1 MYNNSYVE
9 GENSMSEH
17 KEQFKKIG
25 FGMLIGFMIFLISFI
40 IFNATQASLLGL
52 IALLVVLWT
61 NEGLPLGVVSLAP
74 ILLFPAFDIL
84 STKATAVNYSHP
96 IIYLFL
102 GGFMLA
108 IAVEK
113 SNLHTWIADKML
125 GLFPNTPRGMI
136 FSLAITSGLLSS
148 ILSNTTTTL
157 LLMSIALFITED
169 IKLKMRFALAIA
181 YGASVGGIM
190 TPIGTPPNLILLGIM
205 SDKGME
211 TIPFF
216 QWMWMVAPL
225 AMIMFIVVSM
235 LLSLGVPNTPIHR
248 DSEKKLL
255 DTTQKKI
262 LYLMGGLIFL
272 LLLNAPMKPF
282 WGGLGLSEA
291 GILLG
296 VGLLLF
302 MPPFNVLTWDEDS
315 SKIPY
320 KIMFLFG
327 AGFSIA
333 KAFSGTGLADEVA
346 SYLIVM
352 TQLTPI
358 LLLFL
363 VAMLITFTTEITS
376 NTALISIM
384 LPVIYS
390 VAEQTGINTTLFMM
404 VATLCASYAFMLP
417 IATPPNAIAMSS
429 GAVNVKSMIRYGIV
443 LNFVGI
449 FLIVMIA
456 EFFWKGILV

>member
-1 MYNNSYVE
+1 
-9 GENSMSEH
+9 MSEH

-25 FGMLIGFMIFLISFI
+25 VGILIGIFVFVISLSL
-40 IFNATQASLLGL
+40 FNPTQASLLGL
-52 IALLVVLWT
+52 IAFLVVLWT
-61 NEGLPLGVVSLAP
+61 NEGLPLAVVSLLP
-74 ILLFPAFDIL
+74 IVLFPAFSIL
-84 STKATAVNYSHP
+84 DTKATAVNYSNP
-96 IIYLFL
+96 IIFLFL

-157 LLMSIALFITED
+157 LLMSIALFITD
-169 IKLKMRFALAIA
+169 DVKLKLRFALAIA

-205 SDKGME
+205 SEKGME

-216 QWMWMVAPL
+216 QWVWMVAPL
-225 AMIMFIVVSM
+225 AFVMFIVVSM
-235 LLSLGVPNTPIHR
+235 ILSIGVSKTPIHR
-248 DSEKKLL
+248 DEEKVPL
-255 DTTQKKI
+255 TTAQKKV
-262 LYLMGGLIFL
+262 LYIIGGLVFL

-291 GILLG
+291 GILLAA
-296 VGLLLF
+296 GLILF
-302 MPPFNVLTWDEDS
+302 MPPFNLLEWMEDKA
-315 SKIPY
+315 KIPY
-320 KIMFLFG
+320 RIMFLFG

-333 KAFSGTGLADEVA
+333 DAFSGTGLASEVA
-346 SYLIVM
+346 SYLITM
-352 TQLTPI
+352 TELNPII
-358 LLLFL
+358 LLFA

-390 VAEQTGINTTLFMM
+390 VAQQTGINTTLFMM

-417 IATPPNAIAMSS
+417 IATPPNAIAMSR
-429 GAVNVKSMIRYGIV
+429 GVVDVKSMIRYGIV
-443 LNFVGI
+443 LNLVGI

-456 EFFWKGILV
+456 EFFWKGILT

>member
-1 MYNNSYVE
+1 LIVFTVS
-9 GENSMSEH
+9 
-17 KEQFKKIG
+17 F
-25 FGMLIGFMIFLISFI
+25 ML
-40 IFNATQASLLGL
+40 FNQTQSSLLGI
-52 IALLVVLWT
+52 IAFLVVLWT
-61 NEGLPLGVVSLAP
+61 NEALPLAVVSLMP
-74 ILLFPAFDIL
+74 IVLFPAFGIIT
-84 STKATAVNYSHP
+84 TKATTINYAHP

-102 GGFMLA
+102 GGFLLA

-113 SNLHTWIADKML
+113 SKLHTFIADKML
-125 GLFPNTPRGMI
+125 SLFPNTPRGII

-157 LLMSIALFITED
+157 LLISIALFITND
-169 IKLKMRFALAIA
+169 VKLKMRFALAIA
-181 YGASVGGIM
+181 YGASVGGII

-211 TIPFF
+211 PIAFF
-216 QWMWMVAPL
+216 QWIYMVFPL
-225 AMIMFIVVSM
+225 AFIMFMFVAFI
-235 LLSLGVPNTPIHR
+235 LSLGLDKKPIER
-248 DSEKKLL
+248 DLKQEKLNL
-255 DTTQKKI
+255 EQKKV
-262 LYLMGGLIFL
+262 LYVLGGLIAL
-272 LLLNAPMKPF
+272 LLVNAPIRPY
-282 WGGLGLSEA
+282 WNGLGLSEA

-296 VGLLLF
+296 VGMLF
-302 MPPFNVLTWDEDS
+302 FVPPF
-315 SKIPY
+315 KILNWEKDKENIPF

-333 KAFSGTGLADEVA
+333 KAFSSTGLADEVA

-352 TQLTPI
+352 TDLPPI
-358 LLLFL
+358 LLLL
-363 VAMLITFTTEITS
+363 AVASLITFTTEITS

-404 VATLCASYAFMLP
+404 VATICASYAFMLP

-429 GAVNVKSMIRYGIV
+429 GVVNVKTMMRYGVIFN
-443 LNFVGI
+443 LMGI

-456 EFFWKGILV
+456 EFFWKSFF

>member
-1 MYNNSYVE
+1 
-9 GENSMSEH
+9 
-17 KEQFKKIG
+17 
-25 FGMLIGFMIFLISFI
+25 
-40 IFNATQASLLGL
+40 
-52 IALLVVLWT
+52 
-61 NEGLPLGVVSLAP
+61 
-74 ILLFPAFDIL
+74 
-84 STKATAVNYSHP
+84 
-96 IIYLFL
+96 
-102 GGFMLA
+102 
-108 IAVEK
+108 
-113 SNLHTWIADKML
+113 
-125 GLFPNTPRGMI
+125 
-136 FSLAITSGLLSS
+136 
-148 ILSNTTTTL
+148 
-157 LLMSIALFITED
+157 
-169 IKLKMRFALAIA
+169 MRFALAIA

-205 SDKGME
+205 HDKGME
-211 TIPFF
+211 AIPFF
-216 QWMWMVAPL
+216 QWVWMVAPL
-225 AMIMFIVVSM
+225 AFVMFIVVSL
-235 LLSLGVPNTPIHR
+235 LLSLGVPNTPICR
-248 DSEKKLL
+248 DSKNKPL
-255 DTTQKKI
+255 DATQKKI
-262 LYLMGGLIFL
+262 LYIMGGLIFL
-272 LLLNAPMKPF
+272 LLFNAPMKPF

-296 VGLLLF
+296 AGLLLF

-315 SKIPY
+315 TKIPY

-358 LLLFL
+358 LLLFA
-363 VAMLITFTTEITS
+363 VAFLITFTTEITS

-429 GAVNVKSMIRYGIV
+429 GAVNVKTMIRYGIV
-443 LNFVGI
+443 LNLIGI
-449 FLIVMIA
+449 FCIVMIA
-456 EFFWKGILV
+456 EFFWKGILTS